1 MIEIRQ
7 PQIQREKAV
16 QAMQTFLE
24 TLGLDLKV
32 LQMEKTPNRVT
43 DAFINFFSGL
53 WKNPDDEWAQPIQT
67 EVDGLVAIRNIR
79 FQSMCEHHLLPFF
92 GTVHIAYYPHKGK
105 VAGFGRFVSAVETLT
120 KRPQLQERLTQEL
133 SLSLCRGLQPEGVLV
148 VVEATH
154 LCMTMMHGL
163 AGDTN
168 IITTAT
174 AGIIQSGSDMYH
186 QAWNLLMEGT
196 SDDGR

>member
-79 FQSMCEHHLLPFF
+79 FQSMCEHHLLPFL
-92 GTVHIAYYPHKGK
+92 GQYILLIILIK
-105 VAGFGRFVSAVETLT
+105 
-120 KRPQLQERLTQEL
+120 ERLL
-133 SLSLCRGLQPEGVLV
+133 GLVILLVLWK
-148 VVEATH
+148 H
-154 LCMTMMHGL
+154 
-163 AGDTN
+163 
-168 IITTAT
+168 
-174 AGIIQSGSDMYH
+174 
-186 QAWNLLMEGT
+186 
-196 SDDGR
+196 